1 MLTTFSTQLADL
13 VAAAAPS
20 VVQVRGGRHPASG
33 IALRADS
40 VLTTTSA
47 LGREEQLVVRRA
59 DGQTLDAELKGWD
72 PATGLAVLSVE
83 GLGAAPLA
91 VATEDA
97 RVGEVAIALAR
108 SWSNSITASAGLVS
122 VIGGP
127 LRTGR
132 RRAIDR
138 VIRTSAPMHDGFAG
152 GPLLDARGRLI
163 GVATAAAIR
172 GLHVVIP
179 SSIAV
184 RTAEAIAEHGT
195 TRRGYLGLAGQR
207 VTVPA
212 AQRGDGESDA
222 SGVLVVHV
230 QSGSPAAAAGV
241 LLGDV
246 VLGFDGHP
254 VESAED
260 LLDLLTGERIGTQVP
275 LRISRGG
282 ALRDLEVVVG
292 ARASS

>member
-20 VVQVRGGRHPASG
+20 VVQVRGGRRPASG

-47 LGREEQLVVRRA
+47 LGREEQLVVRRG

-184 RTAEAIAEHGT
+184 RTAETIAEHGT